1 MDWFNLPYYAPT
13 EEEVKD
19 VIQTEGS
26 FNIQQF
32 ETFEVDWDSNIDD
45 SYKSFKYDKPTRGT
59 YVAMSIRVVVE
70 SILASHFGG
79 EIMDDLFERFSK
91 KIEEYLEVEKGKY
104 TNMIISMTK

>member
-1 MDWFNLPYYAPT
+1 MDLNHVLSAITLPPKAPNDLLFVIIPTIYAYCVSIT
-13 EEEVKD
+13 LVM
-19 VIQTEGS
+19 
-26 FNIQQF
+26 
-32 ETFEVDWDSNIDD
+32 DD

-91 KIEEYLEVEKGKY
+91 KIEEYLEVENGKY
-104 TNMIISMTK
+104 TNIIISMTK